1 MKAIRGDNPR
11 TTNQRVYLMP
21 VVPPPPPEK
30 PPTPDVEQFSL
41 SFPLS
46 LYIGAS
52 LLSICL
58 SARPPLVPFPLVLSA
73 YRASSTLHLSRSS
86 SLLCWQPLRS
96 RSRVITLLL
105 SDMSLCYRHN
115 QPRAPVSLFAP
126 LLARSLARW
135 AALFAAL
142 PRRVICNV
150 SYARASPRSSAI
162 SAIILIFMPTPPP
175 PLLSPRHILARFL
188 SLSPSAV
195 PRGGKANRKQIH

>member
-41 SFPLS
+41 SFPPVPLS

-73 YRASSTLHLSRSS
+73 YRASSTLHPSP
-86 SLLCWQPLRS
+86 SLLCCEPLRS

-115 QPRAPVSLFAP
+115 QPRAPPSLS
-126 LLARSLARW
+126 LLLFSRVRSLVGPPSSPRFP
-135 AALFAAL
+135 AALFATCRTPAH
-142 PRRVICNV
+142 PRDLAQSV
-150 SYARASPRSSAI
+150 
-162 SAIILIFMPTPPP
+162 
-175 PLLSPRHILARFL
+175 LLY
-188 SLSPSAV
+188 
-195 PRGGKANRKQIH
+195 

>member
-1 MKAIRGDNPR
+1 MPLSSIYLSIRSSPSR
-11 TTNQRVYLMP
+11 TFPSRSLCLSRLVD
-21 VVPPPPPEK
+21 PPPLPLP
-30 PPTPDVEQFSL
+30 SL
-41 SFPLS
+41 
-46 LYIGAS
+46 
-52 LLSICL
+52 
-58 SARPPLVPFPLVLSA
+58 
-73 YRASSTLHLSRSS
+73 S

-135 AALFAAL
+135 AALLAAL

-162 SAIILIFMPTPPP
+162 SAIILIFMPTPT
-175 PLLSPRHILARFL
+175 PLLSPRRILARFL